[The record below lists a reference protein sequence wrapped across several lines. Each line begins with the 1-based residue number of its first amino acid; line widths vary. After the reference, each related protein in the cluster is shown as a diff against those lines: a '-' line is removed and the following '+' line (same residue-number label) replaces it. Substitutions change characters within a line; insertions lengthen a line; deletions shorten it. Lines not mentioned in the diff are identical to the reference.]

1 MNRNITEVAEGLVK
15 AAEEYGL
22 PVVLNYFFGKNV
34 RIKMWFSISGC
45 NSSIDELTLSVRSQN
60 ALRRAHIDTVDK
72 LIDRLNEGDLK
83 QIRNLGKKSY
93 NEIQTK
99 ILVYGYEMLSSKE
112 RLEFFY
118 DLLERNDYSQ

>member
-1 MNRNITEVAEGLVK
+1 MNRNRTEVAEGLVK

-22 PVVLNYFFGKNV
+22 PIVLNYFFGKDV
-34 RIKMWFSISGC
+34 RIKMWFSLSDC

-60 ALRRAHIDTVDK
+60 ALRRSHIDTIDK

-118 DLLERNDYSQ
+118 DLLERNGYTQ